1 MMKAEAIANLLGQLQ
16 SDPDSP
22 NLWEELVEAITSP
35 ERELSNQ
42 ELEQL
47 VAAGMAQYKERGEWT
62 AVAHLLEIALSIAE
76 DESRRLA
83 YIEELAS
90 VCDTYLFSTQNA
102 ERTWQLLRQRM
113 PNHPGATTALAE
125 LAERRGSWQQMS
137 RNYSQEAQAASDDV
151 YRSSMLMRA
160 AEMELRYATE
170 SNDDRIIENLEQAV
184 RLDASNTQAGRM
196 LERLYR
202 RTDRWEEVARVLE
215 RMATRGIDTTERKS
229 AAIRLARLYRYRLQ
243 DGERSATAYERLLR
257 DQPGHAEAM
266 AYLADL
272 YSSEKRWE
280 ELVAL
285 YEQDL
290 SSRDLTSPLALG
302 NLLQIAMLHY
312 KVRGN
317 KADAEP
323 WFDRIRKLE
332 PAHEGMLEFFRDYC
346 REIGDESRWIDV
358 LQGAQR
364 VMPDGTAKARSAE
377 ELAELAEKQTNAQRA
392 IEQYRAV
399 LRQEPNNESARD
411 ALKRLLKATQGFT
424 TLVELLRQQLE
435 HTPAEEYEKR
445 LEILRE
451 VAGVYRQYLKNDT
464 ALVTVLHQIVMLD
477 ERLDAH
483 DVEELREL
491 VSLYDKLGRH
501 RELLTYQLKL
511 AEVSPDVEEKATL
524 YRAAARR
531 WLEQFSNFQ
540 NATEAYEALLLVVP
554 RDSEAMER
562 LNELYRKRRSWPQL
576 FELLSVQVESLTG
589 PQRVSVLWELA
600 QLAADRLHRL
610 DDATRLYRQ
619 LLELDSTRVEVIDA
633 LEKHAERN
641 KDWPTLAFVLERRAD
656 LVLDPT
662 QQSAILQKLGAVY
675 QEHLQDIESTV
686 RTWRRVLALQPGHPR
701 ALRVLRDTF
710 LQNNDFDGLTEL
722 YASQS
727 DWDGLVEVLGNTAD
741 RATEPSLRLDLSYR
755 AAAIFENQLHQPQRA
770 FRSYER
776 ILAADPNDVRAA
788 KALIPLYEVDEK
800 WSRLP
805 ALYELLLTHAEDEDE
820 QLLLTNKLIDTTGKK
835 LLDRKAAFAYA
846 RRAFESFPR
855 NESVC
860 QTFEQAARA
869 GQMWDGLL
877 EALEQRASAI
887 VTAARSA
894 EPDAAA
900 TAEPEEARS
909 KKKNK
914 KKNKRSEPEATQS
927 RESEK
932 EVELR
937 SEERAVMLMQARI
950 LADELG
956 RLPEA
961 VEKYREALK
970 KFPNDTE
977 IDAMLEKLLT
987 LHNRIDDLRWLFE
1000 HRVTHAA
1007 TAAQGVGILAC
1018 WAELE
1023 RLTFRD
1029 PARAVELYRRI
1040 LKLDDK
1046 NDAALAALAQL
1057 LLEAD
1062 QLSEAAEALEQRR
1075 QNIEGPERI
1084 ELEVRLAELYA
1095 GRLEKPADALI
1106 AAVAALERAP
1116 EDVRALNVVEHLLD
1130 VEGVRRDAATVLA
1143 TRFASGGE
1151 ARREA
1156 QALSVLLESADTRE
1170 QKLSLVRRL
1179 MDVYDQKLSST
1190 GTALTFALRALGEF
1204 PDEMELWEVAE
1215 ELAVRAGRPTDL
1227 IETLRTVLNTEL
1239 PQDLELS
1246 LCERAA
1252 RVNEER
1258 LGDPIGATPYLE
1270 RILRL
1275 DVENERAFGRLKD
1288 ILTAAE
1294 RWGELED
1301 IYGRSIETTTTP
1313 ARKLEMLIE
1322 VALISEEILEDCP
1335 KAIAYYEKL
1344 LELDPVHAV
1353 SLEALDRLYS
1363 RFEMHEKLSN
1373 LLQKRLDLAVG
1384 DESAQLRRRLAQL
1397 LLEQLHRP
1405 DQSMVLLQ
1413 SLLAD
1418 NHNDRDARS
1427 LTERLLEIGNLRA
1440 EAARAL
1446 ENVYLARDEIRDL
1459 VRVLSIQLECLESAT
1474 EVTAVDERR
1483 ILIRRI
1489 AILRDTRLHDDQGA
1503 FESYARLVPL
1513 EPSDADVRQ
1522 RLLDIGRRLG
1532 TLPAVAQ
1539 AMSEA
1544 ARNVDSSA
1552 VKADILM
1559 QLAGLQEQGL
1569 SDVAAAESCYRQI
1582 VQLDPDDV
1590 AVALPAAKQLE
1601 RIYVA
1606 SNQSQQLA
1614 ETLRVEIMLEP
1625 SEQDRRR
1632 LRLRLGDLC
1641 RDVLSDF
1648 PGAIEAYR
1656 ACVAEQPNDDV
1667 ALEAL
1672 DGLYESSES
1681 WSELLKVLEQR
1692 QVLATSEDTQRHL
1705 GVRRARLAS
1714 DKLNDL
1720 DLSVGVW
1727 RSLIDSLGPDTQS
1740 LSALEMLYERQKA
1753 WQELAET
1760 LERHLE
1766 VTTQGPS
1773 ELDLLAQLG
1782 DVRRL
1787 YLSNAAAALEA
1798 YRRALALDANHGP
1811 TRLALA
1817 AMLNHEEV
1825 PARKEAAEM
1834 LHPILEAEHDSAKLA
1849 EVIDIQIAAEED
1861 PVDRLALLDKA
1872 AKVAESELNDPLR
1885 AFGYIVR
1892 GTREAVGH
1900 SDLGEW
1906 LGSLRRLAVA
1916 AAQEAAQV
1924 TLLREIVGDI
1934 FDGETQLAVLLEI
1947 ASMAQSALQDSG
1959 LARQYFEKAL
1969 EQSPENRKALMA
1981 LEVIH
1986 EQAGDTRSLL
1996 DVTARRVETA
2006 LDDEERKQLLFRQAQ
2021 LLNENLGERTQAI
2034 EVYERIIQS
2043 ELDPRAVLALEGLY
2057 RSTQRWD
2064 SLVALLQR
2072 QSEVPGA
2079 DLVALHVSTAIIWA
2093 ENVGDVARALDEL
2106 ELALR
2111 DREPEASA
2119 VAALEK
2125 ILSEAK
2131 DVESR
2136 ARAATL
2142 LEPVYLLQGDFRR
2155 VIGTLRARLE
2165 ATSDPTERKDLLSRL
2180 AKIYE
2185 EQTEEFGEA
2194 LETVALLFQE
2204 DPTDEATQVELERL
2218 AKVSNSHARLA
2229 EIYAGILQKISPDD
2243 VVSARLARRTA
2254 DLYLANDAPEQAL
2267 VFYSR
2272 AFAFDS
2278 ENSSLF
2284 MEVDTLLQRLS
2295 RHSERV
2301 ALYRKALEHQYD
2313 FAARIESL
2321 HVIADL
2327 QRGPLNDV
2335 DSAIKTL
2342 REALDIDDAHPVT
2355 LDALATLYQQQRQ
2368 FDALAQLLLR
2378 RAEGVVYPTESTG
2391 YRLALARLYVGELNE
2406 PERALDQLEEIVR
2419 YEPKHVGAIEMLE
2432 TLRENVQLRSR
2443 VVDVLRPLY
2452 ESADDWQKLI
2462 RLNADRFELADN
2474 VGDKVAVLRETATLY
2489 EVRGKD
2495 LERAR
2500 QAYVFAVEAD
2510 PEDSGNRSEFER
2522 LTAETNQWEEL
2533 RSLYERLLQS
2543 KPDLLCKRDL
2553 VATLAQ
2559 TCDQRLDDPRRA
2571 LALCWILYELDP
2583 GSLEI
2588 VEQIERLATLLSDW
2602 NSFVRALTEKAEL
2615 LSSVED
2621 QASCWRQIG
2630 EARRDMLDDPQGAIV
2645 AYERALELEPDS
2657 AFTIDCL
2664 VELLEQT
2671 LGHERMVELLVRR
2684 MELCD
2689 DEDIDQK
2696 YELLVRAGDVT
2707 QKSIRDLGR
2716 ATDLFVRALSL
2727 RPTDLVLLTRLEQL
2741 HLQQGLWSDLLD
2753 NLKVQCE
2760 LAPAP
2765 AERARL
2771 RVRMGALLASELN
2784 NFDEALEMY
2793 RQVFDDVPNDEAASS
2808 ALMTI
2813 AGGHEEHRE
2822 AVAAILL
2829 PVLQTAGSFDRMVA
2843 VLELRLSSEHD
2854 DIQRCQ
2860 TLQAIAD
2867 LQETRLGN
2875 PKGALESLL
2884 RAVTERPDEPSV
2896 HADVERLAEA
2906 LNAWSKVRDVLRER
2920 AQATFEPDLACDLYS
2935 RLGRIAESKLDDPSL
2950 AEQAYGSAVSQAGDR
2965 PELLQA
2971 LDRIYTRLGNWRS
2984 LADIIERR
2992 AAVEVDGRVQAELL
3006 VRLARIQIDQFNQPL
3021 RAIGSIRQVLD
3032 RVPEDETAISLLED
3046 LTQQQELFEEAAEI
3060 LESVYRASR
3069 QSERL
3074 ATVLTKRVALA
3085 ADVTSRTEQRR
3096 NLAQVLEDDC
3106 NDPGRALDVL
3116 VDAIVEN
3123 TGDTELLDGIE
3134 RLAEVAGN
3142 FQKPAA
3148 ALEQA
3153 LQIRPPAAP
3162 EVARDVWVRLAGWQ
3176 RDRIDDAVGAERSLV
3191 HALEW
3196 DSANDDILLQI
3207 EALRRVPGRE
3217 RDLAETLRQRARLA
3231 LSDDLRLE
3239 LFQAAKH
3246 VAADMGDSALA
3257 ETIVRELLGH
3267 DDASLWAITE
3277 LTNLRRAAQDWPETL
3292 KLLLRRAELEADSR
3306 VLYDIRYEAARVAK
3320 DQLGDK
3326 ATAIRL
3332 YAQLFEDDPMD
3343 TVAGHA
3349 LKDLLLESGAYD
3361 QLIQTLSRLVDVAT
3375 SPEQRAE
3382 LRMQLAVVHDEKL
3395 GDSQSAITELL
3406 AILEE
3411 MPNHASAVLA
3421 LSKIYEKL
3429 GANEEM
3435 ADLLERQIRH
3445 ADSDSNPTA
3454 KVELLMRLAEVSET
3468 RLGDVNRALLTYRSV
3483 LDVDSHQR
3491 PALEALIRIQEKQ
3504 GELADA
3510 AELLE
3515 SLIGAVSGADRSEI
3529 GIRLADMRER
3539 LDDDAG
3545 ALVALKRVLTDEPH
3559 NKAVRTRARAMSE
3572 KMGDWDGVTTLLADE
3587 SELVDSPA
3595 DKVMLLREAAQV
3607 RGDKSQDWAAAA
3619 ALLERASVVAP
3630 NDRELLLSLCDA
3642 YTACGRAREA
3652 AKALERIVESYGG
3665 RRTKELGEIHRRLA
3679 LAYLSLGEPNQGK
3692 EELEKAFRIEPGNVR
3707 VIAMLADVCIQIN
3720 DAKRAQQLYSSL
3732 IIQIPK
3738 LGPDSPIS
3746 KAEIYAHRGEA
3757 SRLLGEKQKAIS
3769 DFERALQ
3776 ADPTME
3782 SVKVKLAELKS

>member
-1 MMKAEAIANLLGQLQ
+1 
-16 SDPDSP
+16 
-22 NLWEELVEAITSP
+22 
-35 ERELSNQ
+35 
-42 ELEQL
+42 
-47 VAAGMAQYKERGEWT
+47 
-62 AVAHLLEIALSIAE
+62 
-76 DESRRLA
+76 
-83 YIEELAS
+83 
-90 VCDTYLFSTQNA
+90 
-102 ERTWQLLRQRM
+102 
-113 PNHPGATTALAE
+113 
-125 LAERRGSWQQMS
+125 
-137 RNYSQEAQAASDDV
+137 
-151 YRSSMLMRA
+151 
-160 AEMELRYATE
+160 
-170 SNDDRIIENLEQAV
+170 
-184 RLDASNTQAGRM
+184 
-196 LERLYR
+196 
-202 RTDRWEEVARVLE
+202 
-215 RMATRGIDTTERKS
+215 
-229 AAIRLARLYRYRLQ
+229 
-243 DGERSATAYERLLR
+243 
-257 DQPGHAEAM
+257 
-266 AYLADL
+266 
-272 YSSEKRWE
+272 
-280 ELVAL
+280 
-285 YEQDL
+285 
-290 SSRDLTSPLALG
+290 
-302 NLLQIAMLHY
+302 
-312 KVRGN
+312 
-317 KADAEP
+317 
-323 WFDRIRKLE
+323 
-332 PAHEGMLEFFRDYC
+332 
-346 REIGDESRWIDV
+346 
-358 LQGAQR
+358 
-364 VMPDGTAKARSAE
+364 
-377 ELAELAEKQTNAQRA
+377 
-392 IEQYRAV
+392 
-399 LRQEPNNESARD
+399 
-411 ALKRLLKATQGFT
+411 
-424 TLVELLRQQLE
+424 
-435 HTPAEEYEKR
+435 
-445 LEILRE
+445 
-451 VAGVYRQYLKNDT
+451 
-464 ALVTVLHQIVMLD
+464 
-477 ERLDAH
+477 
-483 DVEELREL
+483 
-491 VSLYDKLGRH
+491 
-501 RELLTYQLKL
+501 
-511 AEVSPDVEEKATL
+511 
-524 YRAAARR
+524 
-531 WLEQFSNFQ
+531 
-540 NATEAYEALLLVVP
+540 
-554 RDSEAMER
+554 
-562 LNELYRKRRSWPQL
+562 
-576 FELLSVQVESLTG
+576 
-589 PQRVSVLWELA
+589 
-600 QLAADRLHRL
+600 
-610 DDATRLYRQ
+610 
-619 LLELDSTRVEVIDA
+619 
-633 LEKHAERN
+633 
-641 KDWPTLAFVLERRAD
+641 
-656 LVLDPT
+656 
-662 QQSAILQKLGAVY
+662 
-675 QEHLQDIESTV
+675 
-686 RTWRRVLALQPGHPR
+686 
-701 ALRVLRDTF
+701 
-710 LQNNDFDGLTEL
+710 
-722 YASQS
+722 
-727 DWDGLVEVLGNTAD
+727 
-741 RATEPSLRLDLSYR
+741 
-755 AAAIFENQLHQPQRA
+755 
-770 FRSYER
+770 
-776 ILAADPNDVRAA
+776 
-788 KALIPLYEVDEK
+788 
-800 WSRLP
+800 
-805 ALYELLLTHAEDEDE
+805 
-820 QLLLTNKLIDTTGKK
+820 
-835 LLDRKAAFAYA
+835 
-846 RRAFESFPR
+846 
-855 NESVC
+855 
-860 QTFEQAARA
+860 
-869 GQMWDGLL
+869 
-877 EALEQRASAI
+877 
-887 VTAARSA
+887 
-894 EPDAAA
+894 
-900 TAEPEEARS
+900 
-909 KKKNK
+909 
-914 KKNKRSEPEATQS
+914 
-927 RESEK
+927 
-932 EVELR
+932 
-937 SEERAVMLMQARI
+937 
-950 LADELG
+950 
-956 RLPEA
+956 
-961 VEKYREALK
+961 
-970 KFPNDTE
+970 
-977 IDAMLEKLLT
+977 
-987 LHNRIDDLRWLFE
+987 
-1000 HRVTHAA
+1000 
-1007 TAAQGVGILAC
+1007 
-1018 WAELE
+1018 
-1023 RLTFRD
+1023 
-1029 PARAVELYRRI
+1029 
-1040 LKLDDK
+1040 
-1046 NDAALAALAQL
+1046 
-1057 LLEAD
+1057 
-1062 QLSEAAEALEQRR
+1062 
-1075 QNIEGPERI
+1075 
-1084 ELEVRLAELYA
+1084 
-1095 GRLEKPADALI
+1095 
-1106 AAVAALERAP
+1106 
-1116 EDVRALNVVEHLLD
+1116 
-1130 VEGVRRDAATVLA
+1130 
-1143 TRFASGGE
+1143 
-1151 ARREA
+1151 
-1156 QALSVLLESADTRE
+1156 
-1170 QKLSLVRRL
+1170 
-1179 MDVYDQKLSST
+1179 
-1190 GTALTFALRALGEF
+1190 
-1204 PDEMELWEVAE
+1204 
-1215 ELAVRAGRPTDL
+1215 
-1227 IETLRTVLNTEL
+1227 
-1239 PQDLELS
+1239 
-1246 LCERAA
+1246 
-1252 RVNEER
+1252 
-1258 LGDPIGATPYLE
+1258 
-1270 RILRL
+1270 
-1275 DVENERAFGRLKD
+1275 
-1288 ILTAAE
+1288 
-1294 RWGELED
+1294 
-1301 IYGRSIETTTTP
+1301 
-1313 ARKLEMLIE
+1313 MLIE

-1353 SLEALDRLYS
+1353 SLESLDRLYS

-1373 LLQKRLDLAVG
+1373 LLQRRLGLAVG

-1418 NHNDRDARS
+1418 NHNDRDARN

-1489 AILRDTRLHDDQGA
+1489 AVLRDTRLHDDQGA

-1513 EPSDADVRQ
+1513 EPTDGDVRQ

-1532 TLPAVAQ
+1532 TLLAVAQ

-1544 ARNVDSSA
+1544 ARNADSPA

-1559 QLAGLQEQGL
+1559 QLAGLHEQGL

-1582 VQLDPDDV
+1582 VELDPDDV

-1606 SNQSQQLA
+1606 GNQSKQLA
-1614 ETLRVEIMLEP
+1614 ETLRIEIMLEP

-1656 ACVAEQPNDDV
+1656 ACVAEQPTDDV

-1692 QVLATSEDTQRHL
+1692 QGLATSEDTQRHL

-1740 LSALEMLYERQKA
+1740 LSALETLYARQKA

-1766 VTTQGPS
+1766 ITTQGPS

-1787 YLSNAAAALEA
+1787 YLTDAAAALEA
-1798 YRRALALDANHGP
+1798 YRRALALDSNHGA

-1872 AKVAESELNDPLR
+1872 AKVVEGELNDPLR
-1885 AFGYIVR
+1885 AFSYIVR

-1900 SDLGEW
+1900 SDLGDW
-1906 LGSLRRLAVA
+1906 LASLRRLAVA
-1916 AAQEAAQV
+1916 AGQEAAQV
-1924 TLLREIVGDI
+1924 TLLREVVSDI

-1947 ASMAQSALQDSG
+1947 ASMALSALQDSG

-1986 EQAGDTRSLL
+1986 EQAGDIRSLL

-2021 LLNENLGERTQAI
+2021 LLHENLGERTQAI
-2034 EVYERIIQS
+2034 EVYERIIQN
-2043 ELDPRAVLALEGLY
+2043 ELDPRAVQALEGLY
-2057 RSTQRWD
+2057 RNTQRWD

-2142 LEPVYLLQGDFRR
+2142 LEPVYLMQGDFRR
-2155 VIGTLRARLE
+2155 VIGTLKARLE

-2194 LETVALLFQE
+2194 LETVALLFRE
-2204 DPTDEATQVELERL
+2204 DPTDEATQIELERL
-2218 AKVSNSHARLA
+2218 AKVSSSHARLA

-2284 MEVDTLLQRLS
+2284 TEVDTLLQRLS

-2321 HVIADL
+2321 HVIAEL

-2368 FDALAQLLLR
+2368 FEALAQLLLR

-2406 PERALDQLEEIVR
+2406 SERALDQLEEIVR

-2432 TLRENVQLRSR
+2432 ALREDVQLRSR

-2522 LTAETNQWEEL
+2522 LTAATNQWEEL

-2559 TCDQRLDDPRRA
+2559 TCDRRLDDPRRA

-2602 NSFVRALTEKAEL
+2602 NSFVRALIEKAEL
-2615 LSSVED
+2615 LSSVEE

-2630 EARRDMLDDPQGAIV
+2630 EARRDMLEDPQGAIV
-2645 AYERALELEPDS
+2645 AYERALDLEPDS

-2689 DEDIDQK
+2689 DEDTDQK

-2707 QKSIRDLGR
+2707 QKSIKDLGR

-2760 LAPAP
+2760 LAVVPTD
-2765 AERARL
+2765 RARL

-2813 AGGHEEHRE
+2813 ASGHEEHRE

-2829 PVLQTAGSFDRMVA
+2829 PVLQSAGSFDRMVA
-2843 VLELRLSSEHD
+2843 VLELRYSSEHD

-2860 TLQAIAD
+2860 TLQAIAE

-2875 PKGALESLL
+2875 PKAALESLL

-2896 HADVERLAEA
+2896 HADVDRLAES

-2950 AEQAYGSAVSQAGDR
+2950 AEQAYSSAVSQAGDR

-2992 AAVEVDGRVQAELL
+2992 SVVEIDGRVQAELL
-3006 VRLARIQIDQFNQPL
+3006 VRLARIQIDQFDQPL

-3032 RVPEDETAISLLED
+3032 RVPEDEMAINLLED
-3046 LTQQQELFEEAAEI
+3046 LTQQHELFEEAAEI
-3060 LESVYRASR
+3060 LESVYRVSR

-3074 ATVLTKRVALA
+3074 AAVLTKRVALA

-3116 VDAIVEN
+3116 VDAVVEN

-3134 RLAEVAGN
+3134 RLAEVAAN
-3142 FQKPAA
+3142 FQKPAV

-3153 LQIRPPAAP
+3153 LQSRPPAAP

-3176 RDRIDDAVGAERSLV
+3176 RDRIDDAIGAERSLV

-3196 DSANDDILLQI
+3196 DAANDDILLQI
-3207 EALRRVPGRE
+3207 EALRRVAGRE

-3231 LSDDLRLE
+3231 ISDDLRLE
-3239 LFQAAKH
+3239 LFQAAKQ

-3267 DDASLWAITE
+3267 DDANLWAITE

-3292 KLLLRRAELEADSR
+3292 KLLLRRADLEADSR
-3306 VLYDIRYEAARVAK
+3306 VLYEIRYEAARVAK
-3320 DQLGDK
+3320 DQLGDN

-3332 YAQLFEDDPMD
+3332 YSQLFEDDPMD

-3349 LKDLLLESGAYD
+3349 LKDLLREAGAHQ

-3411 MPNHASAVLA
+3411 LPNHASAVLA

-3435 ADLLERQIRH
+3435 ADLLERQIRN
-3445 ADSDSNPTA
+3445 ADSDSNQTA
-3454 KVELLMRLAEVSET
+3454 KVELLMRLAEVSES
-3468 RLGDVNRALLTYRSV
+3468 RLGDVNRALQTYRSV
-3483 LDVDSHQR
+3483 LDIDSHNR

-3515 SLIGAVSGADRSEI
+3515 SLFGAVSGADRSEI
-3529 GIRLADMRER
+3529 GVRLADMRER

-3545 ALVALKRVLTDEPH
+3545 ALLALKRVLTDEPH
-3559 NKAVRTRARAMSE
+3559 NKAVRTRARGLSE
-3572 KMGDWDGVTTLLADE
+3572 KMSDWDGVTALLADE

-3607 RGDKSQDWAAAA
+3607 RGEKSQDWAAAA
-3619 ALLERASVVAP
+3619 ALLERASAVAP

-3652 AKALERIVESYGG
+3652 ATALERIVESYGG

-3738 LGPDSPIS
+3738 LGPNSPIS

-3782 SVKVKLAELKS
+3782 SVKAKLAELKS